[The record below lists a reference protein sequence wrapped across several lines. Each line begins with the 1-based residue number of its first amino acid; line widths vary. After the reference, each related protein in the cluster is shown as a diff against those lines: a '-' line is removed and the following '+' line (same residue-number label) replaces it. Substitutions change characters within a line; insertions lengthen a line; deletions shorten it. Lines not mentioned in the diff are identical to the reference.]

1 MSTRFAGVFASIL
14 LVAWLHLAPA
24 AQEDQT
30 YNHLHLTQG
39 ESIASGSLCARTS
52 FRAAYKD
59 DAMEYATKSGS
70 LRIQNQLEDGV
81 PELIAGDLMAIA
93 APTAATAFLT
103 PPIRI

>member
-1 MSTRFAGVFASIL
+1 
-14 LVAWLHLAPA
+14 
-24 AQEDQT
+24 
-30 YNHLHLTQG
+30 
-39 ESIASGSLCARTS
+39 
-52 FRAAYKD
+52 
-59 DAMEYATKSGS
+59 MEYATKSGS